1 MKSPSWPFTRVLE
14 KIRREVT
21 WEMQKFINSPSG
33 RGDWLNRL
41 QGCRVQTNGVE
52 VNRLYLKRV
61 DADAWLQGRA
71 TWKLF
76 LLARAR
82 RGFSRNADRRAKDP
96 ISDHARD
103 SRKQHSR
110 ENAQVFPVLPSRAPF
125 LLSRRKP
132 GPIPEARARHRRHL
146 SRWASDQ
153 PRDGLRRSTV
163 LCDRGRHRFVPVP

>member
-82 RGFSRNADRRAKDP
+82 RGFFQTADRRAKDP

-103 SRKQHSR
+103 NRKQHSQG
-110 ENAQVFPVLPSRAPF
+110 NAQVFRVLPRPGGPPSRPPAPSVHRLAF
-125 LLSRRKP
+125 ARSVPRTKRADNKTCSRCLGILKAVMR
-132 GPIPEARARHRRHL
+132 
-146 SRWASDQ
+146 
-153 PRDGLRRSTV
+153 
-163 LCDRGRHRFVPVP
+163 